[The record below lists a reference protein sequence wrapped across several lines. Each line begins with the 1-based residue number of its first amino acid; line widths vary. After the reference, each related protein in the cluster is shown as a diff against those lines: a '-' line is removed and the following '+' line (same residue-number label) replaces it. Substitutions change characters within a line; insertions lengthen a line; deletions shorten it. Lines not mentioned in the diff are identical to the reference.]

1 MISGDFFVGH
11 NFLYRPLL
19 ISREFV
25 MRLVGL
31 IIIPGAFFL
40 VGLTIIFFA
49 DDSCLCRA
57 WPLVAPNEG
66 RGSGRKYKSVKNLD

>member
-1 MISGDFFVGH
+1 
-11 NFLYRPLL
+11 
-19 ISREFV
+19 

-66 RGSGRKYKSVKNLD
+66 RGSGENTNLSRILTEDCCLVSREAKPIFLLVKV